1 MDGAARKL
9 TETVAPAPA
18 TEATPL
24 APPSAPP
31 PMPAR
36 LTIGLVRRWLA
47 LHRGELR
54 ALAIG
59 ALSLALFLLAW
70 HLLTKYRVTAHVRF
84 VNVPSPE
91 MVLDSLMRV
100 TRDNKFLMHVYL
112 SCRRILIGFAIAATI
127 AVPLGLV
134 MGRFRLV
141 REIVF
146 PVSEV
151 LRPIPAI
158 AWVPMAIMLWPTNE
172 ESIIFITFLGS
183 FFPILLNTLHGMT
196 MVDPVL
202 IRAAQCLGA
211 RETAIF
217 REVYFP
223 ATLPHV
229 FTGLTVGMGVAWVSL
244 IAAEMISGQFGIG
257 YFTWEAYSLVQYAD
271 IALGMICIGVLGL
284 GSSAHAM
291 GQEMTAASAVPVQQG
306 KVTVTDFDLSY
317 DTLEGSI
324 DAVRDASIH
333 VDPGEFV
340 SIIGPSGCG
349 KSTLLNAVAGFLK
362 PTRGGVAVDGE
373 PVAGPSADRGMVFQQ
388 YSLFPWKTVR
398 ENVEF
403 GLKMKGMERSKR
415 ETSARTLLG
424 LAGLLGFENQ
434 YPDNLSGG
442 MKQRVGIIRALAT
455 GPKVLLLDEPFGA
468 LDAQTRLIM
477 QQILTN
483 MWQRL
488 KTSVLFV
495 THDIDEAIFLSDRVY
510 CMTARPGTIKAEV
523 AIPLERPRHQS
534 MMMSSEFL
542 ALRRGL
548 MSLIREE
555 SLKAIGGEVNDIA
568 LQGLD
573 IDLHGRSLADVI

>member
-59 ALSLALFLLAW
+59 AISLALFLLAW

-284 GSSAHAM
+284 GSSA
-291 GQEMTAASAVPVQQG
+291 
-306 KVTVTDFDLSY
+306 
-317 DTLEGSI
+317 
-324 DAVRDASIH
+324 
-333 VDPGEFV
+333 
-340 SIIGPSGCG
+340 
-349 KSTLLNAVAGFLK
+349 
-362 PTRGGVAVDGE
+362 
-373 PVAGPSADRGMVFQQ
+373 
-388 YSLFPWKTVR
+388 
-398 ENVEF
+398 
-403 GLKMKGMERSKR
+403 
-415 ETSARTLLG
+415 
-424 LAGLLGFENQ
+424 
-434 YPDNLSGG
+434 
-442 MKQRVGIIRALAT
+442 
-455 GPKVLLLDEPFGA
+455 
-468 LDAQTRLIM
+468 LI
-477 QQILTN
+477 
-483 MWQRL
+483 
-488 KTSVLFV
+488 
-495 THDIDEAIFLSDRVY
+495 
-510 CMTARPGTIKAEV
+510 
-523 AIPLERPRHQS
+523 
-534 MMMSSEFL
+534 
-542 ALRRGL
+542 RGL
-548 MSLIREE
+548 
-555 SLKAIGGEVNDIA
+555 
-568 LQGLD
+568 
-573 IDLHGRSLADVI
+573 GRLAMPWAKK